1 MAQSWEMLLLAL
13 GCSLPPASP
22 AADSA
27 VPDETPPETWDI
39 CGRSLEG
46 DVNGTYLMN
55 GEVHGGCWGQISLW
69 CDEGIRGAA
78 LLACDGSLS
87 SLTLDLF
94 EGVQVGSELGG
105 HVAITGEDD
114 PVVADW
120 AGYVAT
126 DFSVVGGFVTAGARI
141 DGHYELSGAFA
152 VGMPPSL

>member
-1 MAQSWEMLLLAL
+1 MLLLAL

-27 VPDETPPETWDI
+27 VPDETSPPETWDI

-46 DVNGTYLMN
+46 DVNVSYRVGDDVYE
-55 GEVHGGCWGQISLW
+55 GCSGGITLW
-69 CDEGIRGAA
+69 CDQGIRGAA

-94 EGVQVGSELGG
+94 EGVQVGAELGG
-105 HVAITGEDD
+105 RVAITGEDD

-120 AGYVAT
+120 TAYVKK
-126 DFSVVGGFVTAGARI
+126 DLSVVGGFATSVARI
-141 DGHYELSGAFA
+141 DGHYDLSGAFA